1 MPESDSDITFREVRL
16 RYGAVP
22 ALRGVSFDIAA
33 GKLTALLGRNGA
45 GKTSAVRLAL
55 GLRRPDAG
63 EIRVLGGTPGRLA
76 ARRRVGAVLQ
86 ETALPETLRVHELLR
101 LFSAYHARPRPF
113 DDLVASSG
121 LADCLAQRYGRLSG
135 GQKRRVQFALALA
148 GDPRLLLLDEP
159 TTGLDVDARR
169 AVWDGIRALVAEGKT
184 VLLTTHYLE
193 EADRL
198 ADHVL
203 LLDKGRLRF
212 SGSPAEMKSLT
223 AAGRIRCRSR
233 LDRAALAAL
242 PAVTAVSDDGA
253 LQELTS
259 TAPETTLRALLAADP
274 DLDALSVERA
284 SLEHAFLDLTAS
296 TDAGDAA

>member
-1 MPESDSDITFREVRL
+1 MPGSDSDITFREVRL

-22 ALRGVSFDIAA
+22 ALRGVTFDVAA
-33 GKLTALLGRNGA
+33 GRLTALLGRNGA

-55 GLRRPDAG
+55 GLRRPDEGAV
-63 EIRVLGGTPGRLA
+63 RVLDGTPGGLA

-86 ETALPETLRVHELLR
+86 ETALPETLRVRELLR
-101 LFSAYHARPRPF
+101 LFSTYHARPRPTQE
-113 DDLVASSG
+113 LVEIAG

-169 AVWDGIRALVAEGKT
+169 AVWEGIRALVAEGRT
-184 VLLTTHYLE
+184 ILLTTHYLE
-193 EADRL
+193 EADQL

-203 LLDKGRLRF
+203 VLDKGRLRF
-212 SGSPAEMKSLT
+212 SGTPAEMKSR
-223 AAGRIRCRSR
+223 AAAARIRCRST
-233 LDRAALAAL
+233 LDRASLAAL
-242 PAVTAVSDDGA
+242 PAVAAVSGDGA

-259 TAPETTLRALLAADP
+259 TVPEATLRALLAADP
-274 DLDALSVERA
+274 HLDLLGVERA
-284 SLEHAFLDLTAS
+284 TLEHAFLDLTAS
-296 TDAGDAA
+296 ADAGDAA